1 MNINLILGIAIS
13 FYIVLSIV
21 ELIGLHR
28 FNLRFYNYGFKIFE
42 KNIKYKF
49 SNWNNLDDIY
59 TKKEGKYVFIPEV
72 KVGYF
77 VTNFSFYRVYSPIA
91 YSSGIPLTIFGKI
104 KDENN
109 EVKVSFYISYR
120 VVSILVFWF
129 LTIIL
134 ISIFSWTLMA
144 LAIGIFGI
152 LFTLGLLFVVKIFY
166 EGKIL
171 MMTEEISTIL
181 KIRKQL

>member
-42 KNIKYKF
+42 KNIKHKF
-49 SNWNNLDDIY
+49 SNWNDLDEIY
-59 TKKEGKYVFIPEV
+59 TEKEGEYVFLPEM
-72 KVGYF
+72 KIGYF
-77 VTNFSFYRVYSPIA
+77 VTNFNFYRVYSPFVT
-91 YSSGIPLTIFGKI
+91 SSGIPLTIFGKI
-104 KDENN
+104 NDENN
-109 EVKVSFYISYR
+109 EVKLSFYISFR
-120 VVSILVFWF
+120 VVFIIAFWF

-144 LAIGIFGI
+144 LGIGTFGI
-152 LFTLGLLFVVKIFY
+152 LFSLGMLFVAKLFY
-166 EGKIL
+166 QGKML
-171 MMTEEISTIL
+171 VMTDEISNIL
-181 KIRKQL
+181 KIRK